1 MFLESRIP
9 LLHLSRY
16 LSLGVPGYFQGARI
30 LPQFD
35 AEAASTNKKPWL
47 ALVLFDGAI
56 VSPMNDITLAD
67 RADHLLSRPE
77 LPYTPYSCV
86 GKRRT
91 PFISASAEPWKRPGV
106 IGCQIKINE
115 QEIRAVGRLECFI
128 RASAAPRDSLCA
140 SDCSGRGRGGGYDR
154 YGAPRA
160 AFAAR
165 LTRIRARITIDL
177 WASVSSFIAGRALN
191 APRNQDTAL

>member
-1 MFLESRIP
+1 M
-9 LLHLSRY
+9 
-16 LSLGVPGYFQGARI
+16 AR
-30 LPQFD
+30 
-35 AEAASTNKKPWL
+35 T
-47 ALVLFDGAI
+47 LFDGAI
-56 VSPMNDITLAD
+56 VSPTHDITLAD

-77 LPYTPYSCV
+77 LPHTPYSSV
-86 GKRRT
+86 GKHLM
-91 PFISASAEPWKRPGV
+91 PFISASAEPWQRPGE
-106 IGCQIKINE
+106 IGSQIKINE
-115 QEIRAVGRLECFI
+115 PEIRAVGRLECFI

-191 APRNQDTAL
+191 APRKQETPCLPRADLDAL